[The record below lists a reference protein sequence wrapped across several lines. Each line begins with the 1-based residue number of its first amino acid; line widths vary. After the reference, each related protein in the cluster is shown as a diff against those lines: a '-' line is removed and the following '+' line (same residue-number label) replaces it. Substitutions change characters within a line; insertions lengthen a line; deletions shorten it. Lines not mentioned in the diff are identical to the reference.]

1 MSNSLLTD
9 SIILKETMMSLKN
22 NLSFCR
28 NVTTE
33 YSDQF
38 AKSGAK
44 VGATINIRKPTRY
57 NVTTGATL
65 TVQDSADQ
73 SVALTADKHYHVG
86 MAFAEVDRTLSIDK
100 FRERYVDPAAIAL
113 ANTIDYNFASAMYQS
128 VFSSVGV
135 PSATAFPST
144 LKGFVNAKA
153 VASSLGA
160 PKGVYSAIVDPLVEA
175 SLVEGLKGL
184 FQSSERIAEQYEMG
198 EMGLAAGCK
207 FSMSQNVPKHTA
219 GAPAGAPAIKTT
231 IAADNTSTIA
241 LDGITGSITA
251 CYKVGDVI
259 TIQNVYAVNP
269 QTKQSTGQLAQ
280 FVVTATT
287 NSVTNEI
294 ASLPISPAI
303 YGPGSAYQNVDA
315 YPVDGALVYLF
326 GAALTYAS
334 VVAPQNMVFHK
345 SAFALASVDFELPS
359 EGVKATRVVDKE
371 AGLSLTMTR
380 QFDITNYR
388 NITRID
394 FLGGWKCI
402 YPELACRVV
411 GQPA

>member
-1 MSNSLLTD
+1 M
-9 SIILKETMMSLKN
+9 
-22 NLSFCR
+22 
-28 NVTTE
+28 
-33 YSDQF
+33 
-38 AKSGAK
+38 
-44 VGATINIRKPTRY
+44 
-57 NVTTGATL
+57 
-65 TVQDSADQ
+65 
-73 SVALTADKHYHVG
+73 G
-86 MAFAEVDRTLSIDK
+86 M
-100 FRERYVDPAAIAL
+100 
-113 ANTIDYNFASAMYQS
+113 
-128 VFSSVGV
+128 
-135 PSATAFPST
+135 
-144 LKGFVNAKA
+144 
-153 VASSLGA
+153 
-160 PKGVYSAIVDPLVEA
+160 
-175 SLVEGLKGL
+175 
-184 FQSSERIAEQYEMG
+184 
-198 EMGLAAGCK
+198 AAGCK

-231 IAADNTSTIA
+231 VAADNTSTIA
-241 LDGITGSITA
+241 LDGITGSITG

-259 TIQNVYAVNP
+259 SIQNVYAVNP

-303 YGPGSAYQNVDA
+303 YGPGSAYQNVSA
-315 YPVDGALVYLF
+315 YRVDGALVYLF

-345 SAFALASVDFELPS
+345 SAFALASVDFELPT